1 MNDPVRTMLAGAV
14 ASILGI
20 LVAASG
26 SGTAG
31 GAITVAGWLVLVLSI
46 HRYGRSGA

>member
-1 MNDPVRTMLAGAV
+1 MNDPLRTMLAGAI
-14 ASILGI
+14 ASAIGI
-20 LVAASG
+20 VVAASG

-31 GAITVAGWLVLVLSI
+31 GAITVAGWVVLVFSI